1 MKQVVKFSNLIA
13 AILGVLAIV
22 FLAITPGMKL
32 DTGSLAI
39 ETTGFSG
46 FQAIF
51 GYTETK
57 TVLGVEVSAE
67 ILKANWLGI
76 IAFVLLAVG
85 VIAGVIGMVIGNK
98 IANFVSAVALFVGG
112 ILLFLVPAAQSTDD
126 ITFKLSTWLI
136 FSGIIAILGGLFGC
150 FGIFAK
156 GKK

>member
-13 AILGVLAIV
+13 AILGALAIV

-32 DTGSLAI
+32 DVPL
-39 ETTGFSG
+39 ETEGFSG

-51 GYTETK
+51 GYSETK
-57 TVLGVEVSAE
+57 TVLGVEVSVE
-67 ILKANWLGI
+67 VLKANWLGI

-98 IANFVSAVALFVGG
+98 IANLVSAVVLLAGG
-112 ILLFLVPAAQSTDD
+112 ILLFLVPTIANGEHE
-126 ITFKLSTWLI
+126 TFKLATWLI
-136 FSGIIAILGGLFGC
+136 ISGIVAILGGLFGC